1 MRVDGA
7 GDFCRCKGGF
17 NFMFRSI
24 FGVHFDDSYARI
36 TN

>member
-1 MRVDGA
+1 MVEGLGLRGL
-7 GDFCRCKGGF
+7 

-24 FGVHFDDSYARI
+24 FGVHSDDSYAKI